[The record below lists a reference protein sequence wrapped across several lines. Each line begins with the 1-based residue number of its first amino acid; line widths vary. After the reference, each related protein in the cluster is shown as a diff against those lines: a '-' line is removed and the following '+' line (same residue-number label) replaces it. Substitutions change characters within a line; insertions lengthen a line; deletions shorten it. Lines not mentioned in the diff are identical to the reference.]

1 MTMIGNQN
9 AFVGLTI
16 DLRTIGPVPVIVGQG
31 ICGLVG
37 LSTRGPANVANPLGI
52 PSDAITQ
59 YYSGDLKEAIE
70 IAFSQ
75 GCPVIYAVRVLG
87 TGNAKASVTID
98 DGLDVPTDVGTI
110 SAYSEGVWGNAV
122 VVKVEE
128 GDYTTTDVEIF
139 PGDGTVGPYALQMC
153 NLDDSASS
161 NRVRVNGVDHTIV
174 YSPGSLATG
183 KVYVDAEN
191 GTITF
196 YVNEGPTAADLVE
209 VNLRYFTVKLTISDN
224 ERTEVYNNVKSLVNL
239 AAALDRSNL
248 VTFTA
253 EAGATHLPVAGT
265 YMLTN
270 GSDGATIDTD
280 DWLMA
285 LELLGNTIAPT
296 TVAITSSSSDYT
308 DANAKD
314 DLISILDGW
323 AAWMANKFTPC
334 QCFVAAE
341 AGETVGELLELASGF
356 NNKWLTIVGNG
367 WDNHTTPQNLAVA
380 RAAKEAAVSLGTSCA
395 EAQNALNGVQ
405 GLLYQFNQDE
415 CDALTRGGIDVIIK
429 QRGIKPYVG
438 ITTATDWQFMRTV
451 DMRTVNWVIVAL
463 EYIAR
468 QYYFKRRTPQVMAA
482 LQASIEAVLEEQK
495 TLQNV
500 EAYAVSVYP
509 NSTDTNRVDID
520 LLLQNIGHIE
530 RIRTVMSVGII
541 TT

>member
-37 LSTRGPANVANPLGI
+37 TSTRGPANIANPLGI
-52 PSDAITQ
+52 PSDAVTQ

-70 IAFSQ
+70 TAFSQ

-87 TGNAKASVTID
+87 KNCWTAD
-98 DGLDVPTDVGTI
+98 YDVMDEVATPNFVGSI
-110 SAYSEGVWGNAV
+110 SAYSEGAWGNSV
-122 VVKVEE
+122 VVRIED
-128 GDYTTTDVEIF
+128 GSFSSTDVEII
-139 PGDGTVGPYALQMC
+139 PGDGTVGPYALQVW
-153 NLDDSASS
+153 NLDTNNQTS
-161 NRVRVNGVDHTIV
+161 NYVKVNGVKKNITYEESGLAAGYV
-174 YSPGSLATG
+174 WVNSL
-183 KVYVDAEN
+183 E
-191 GTITF
+191 GTIKF
-196 YVNEGPTAADLVE
+196 YVNEAPSSSDLIE
-209 VNLRYFTVKLTISDN
+209 VGARFLTKRIIVTDN
-224 ERTEVYNNVKSLVNL
+224 ERLETYDNIKSLTAL
-239 AAALDRSNL
+239 KAAFDKSNL
-248 VTFTA
+248 VRFEIA
-253 EAGATHLPVAGT
+253 PDMTHLPMNEVFTLQG
-265 YMLTN
+265 
-270 GSDGATIDTD
+270 GSDGEQITTD
-280 DWLMA
+280 DWLQA

-296 TVAITSSSSDYT
+296 TVAITSHSIDTEAATY
-308 DANAKD
+308 
-314 DLISILDGW
+314 DLLPVFDGW
-323 AAWMANKFTPC
+323 LAWMANIFKPC
-334 QCFVAAE
+334 QGFVAVQP
-341 AGETVGELLELASGF
+341 GESVSTLLNLAANF
-356 NNKWLTIVGNG
+356 NNKWLSIEGNG
-367 WDNHTTPQNLAVA
+367 WDNSSVPRNLAVA

-395 EAQNALNGVQ
+395 EAQNSMNGVS

-415 CDALTRGGIDVIIK
+415 TDALTRGGVDVIVK

-463 EYIAR
+463 NYIAQ

-482 LQASIEAVLEEQK
+482 LQASIEAVLEEQV